1 MRKTVRKHA
10 FELKLMDLIGHAEMD
25 KEIQKTVTD
34 IVESQD
40 SLEIDKQIPLE
51 LDETELR
58 RYLDIVIKEVKHKDI
73 EIP

>member
-1 MRKTVRKHA
+1 LRKTVRKHA

>member
-1 MRKTVRKHA
+1 
-10 FELKLMDLIGHAEMD
+10 MDLIGHAEMD

>member
-1 MRKTVRKHA
+1 
-10 FELKLMDLIGHAEMD
+10 MD